1 MQECS
6 SEFDT
11 GGDNDYYIHYPNNR
25 FINGIFGGK
34 KDLAGLKGQ
43 VIFYGFM
50 LEASNAASLPGLR
63 LKNLHM
69 HQPIKETILLS
80 QAAQTIWKFLKF
92 DFL

>member
-1 MQECS
+1 M
-6 SEFDT
+6 
-11 GGDNDYYIHYPNNR
+11 
-25 FINGIFGGK
+25 
-34 KDLAGLKGQ
+34 DLAGLKGQ

-50 LEASNAASLPGLR
+50 LEASNAASLPG

>member
-1 MQECS
+1 M
-6 SEFDT
+6 
-11 GGDNDYYIHYPNNR
+11 
-25 FINGIFGGK
+25 
-34 KDLAGLKGQ
+34 DLAGLKGQ

-80 QAAQTIWKFLKF
+80 QAAQTI
-92 DFL
+92 